1 MKIALDTM
9 GGDFAPSHP
18 ITGAI
23 MALTAYDDLELILTG
38 PEDIIQKE
46 LNRLHYHEFHRLEI
60 LPTTQII
67 GMDESPIQAIRK
79 KRDSSLTRAIDLVD
93 TGRADAA
100 VSAGNTGALFS
111 AAHLKLR
118 TLPGIDRP
126 GLACILP
133 GRDKRFVLMDAGANL
148 EARPEHL
155 IAYALMGSL
164 YAREIL
170 GVRNPRVALFS
181 IGTEDMKGN
190 ELILETHRLLKNST
204 LNFIGNLDGHEIFSD
219 RCDVLIADAFVGNAL
234 LKTAESTFRAVGY
247 WLKQSIQK
255 KLLYKL
261 GAFLAKGAFQDLK
274 LRADPDVFGGAIL
287 LGINGLV
294 LKAHG
299 SASPLAIKNTIRL
312 AMDFVNDHFNEHI
325 IQKIPD
331 LFPKTNQPKTN
342 PQEEFKLT
350 P

>member
-1 MKIALDTM
+1 MKIALDAM
-9 GGDFAPSHP
+9 GGDFAPQHP
-18 ITGAI
+18 IAGAI
-23 MALTAYDDLELILTG
+23 MALDAYDDLELILTG
-38 PEDIIQKE
+38 PEDLIQKE
-46 LNRLHYHEFHRLEI
+46 LDRQPHHQFHRIEI
-60 LPTTQII
+60 VHTTQVI

-79 KRDSSLTRAIDLVD
+79 KRDSSLTRAIELVD
-93 TGRADAA
+93 NGRAQAV

-111 AAHLKLR
+111 AAHIKLR
-118 TLPGIDRP
+118 TLPGVDRP
-126 GLACILP
+126 GLACVLP
-133 GRDKRFVLMDAGANL
+133 GRDKRFILIDAGANL

-155 IAYALMGSL
+155 FTYALMGSL

-170 GVRNPRVALFS
+170 GIRNPRIGLFS
-181 IGTEDMKGN
+181 IGTEDIKGN
-190 ELILETHRLLKNST
+190 ELTLETHRLLKNSS

-255 KLLYKL
+255 KFIYKL
-261 GAFLAKGAFQDLK
+261 GAFLARGAFRDLK

-287 LGINGLV
+287 LGIDGLV

-312 AMDFVNDHFNEHI
+312 AMDFVSDHFNDHI
-325 IQKIPD
+325 VEEISKLKKESAD
-331 LFPKTNQPKTN
+331 NTTL
-342 PQEEFKLT
+342 EAEFKLQSE
-350 P
+350 